1 MLQVDVFAV
10 LFMNELK
17 NSTNVVIGKLGKLVQ
32 KQNCSHD
39 FFYFINHVIV
49 IVQDTLLLKQK
60 KLPVLDITGFFPLMS
75 THVLIFHL
83 PFSLWQ
89 ERNNSSATY
98 VPT

>member
-39 FFYFINHVIV
+39 FFFI
-49 IVQDTLLLKQK
+49 LFF
-60 KLPVLDITGFFPLMS
+60 KL
-75 THVLIFHL
+75 
-83 PFSLWQ
+83 
-89 ERNNSSATY
+89 
-98 VPT
+98 